1 MRKMGH
7 ESGNINQRRHQQIP
21 LAVIKRL
28 PIYHRYLSDLHQKE
42 VARISSS
49 ELAAKIGI
57 TASQLRQDLSWFGS
71 FGQQGYGYRVD
82 ELLQEVSRI
91 LGLNQNIGMVLI
103 GAGRLGRAIIH
114 YANFKRRGFHTK
126 AIFDNNPDIVGEII
140 DEIPVYNIS
149 ELENYLKSHAIQIG
163 VITTPASAAQ
173 EVADRLVRCGI
184 KGIWNFAPVSLKVP
198 DDVIVEH
205 VHIGESLMVLSMKL
219 QQRNEQASDD

>member
-219 QQRNEQASDD
+219 QQRKEQASDD

>member
-198 DDVIVEH
+198 NDVIVEH

-219 QQRNEQASDD
+219 QQRKEQASDD

>member
-1 MRKMGH
+1 MGN
-7 ESGNINQRRHQQIP
+7 ESGQNFQRRHQQIP

-28 PIYHRYLSDLHQKE
+28 PVYHRYLSDLHQKE

-82 ELLQEVSRI
+82 ELLREVSRI
-91 LGLNQNIGMVLI
+91 LGLNQNIGMVLV

-126 AIFDNNPDIVGEII
+126 AIFDNNPEIVGQII
-140 DEIPVYNIS
+140 DGIPVYDIS
-149 ELENYLKSHAIQIG
+149 ELENYLKNHSIQIG
-163 VITTPASAAQ
+163 VITTPATVAQ
-173 EVADRLVRCGI
+173 EVADRLVRSGI

-219 QQRNEQASDD
+219 QQRKASGPDS